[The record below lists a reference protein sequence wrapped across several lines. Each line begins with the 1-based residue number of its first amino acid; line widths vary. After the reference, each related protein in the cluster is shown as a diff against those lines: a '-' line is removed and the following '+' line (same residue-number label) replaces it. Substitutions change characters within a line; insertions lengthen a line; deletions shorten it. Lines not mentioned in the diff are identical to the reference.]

1 MPTYALG
8 RPLPSPP
15 PCAHGGGGGPESTGK
30 TDRPEPLFLRRCRG
44 RDWLEARKKYKK
56 ISGDTFLTLVEG
68 NLARADSRWQHIKN
82 SYCKHPIK
90 YALLEK

>member
-30 TDRPEPLFLRRCRG
+30 TDRPEPVFLRRCRG
-44 RDWLEARKKYKK
+44 RDWDWTVLRTLPAY
-56 ISGDTFLTLVEG
+56 DTSPVFTTGLM
-68 NLARADSRWQHIKN
+68 
-82 SYCKHPIK
+82 
-90 YALLEK
+90 